1 MPEPPIPEPAPPVSA
16 ASAEPNPDEAGPA
29 LTTAT
34 HSAAPSDA
42 VSDEAAPPQPA
53 APVLTLREKHPAA
66 ARWMH
71 WLNFPVLALMI
82 WSGLMIYWADS
93 DAAYLYPH
101 RVYRVGI
108 GGWTLF
114 RLFPNGFYEKLG
126 LTFSLAKGL
135 SWHFFLMWFF
145 TLNGVAYVIYTLVSG
160 AWRDLLPGR
169 GALRDAWHVVLHDL
183 HLRREM
189 PTQGKYNAAQ
199 QIAYTLIVLA
209 GAGSVITGLAIY
221 KPVQL
226 HWLTTLLGGYEMAR
240 WLHFWLTMGY
250 VVFFVVHVA
259 QVAIAGWN
267 DFRAMVAG
275 FELVQ
280 ESAVPKREQP

>member
-1 MPEPPIPEPAPPVSA
+1 VGPEPAP
-16 ASAEPNPDEAGPA
+16 
-29 LTTAT
+29 
-34 HSAAPSDA
+34 A
-42 VSDEAAPPQPA
+42 VAVLSTETLKAMSDEVPSPQPPEA
-53 APVLTLREKHPAA
+53 ILTLREKHPAA

-71 WLNFPVLALMI
+71 WLNFPLLALMI

-101 RVYRVGI
+101 RVYRVGV

-114 RLFPNGFYEKLG
+114 RLFPNVFYQKLG

-145 TLNGVAYVIYTLVSG
+145 ALNGVAYVIYTLVSG

-169 GALRDAWHVVLHDL
+169 GVLRDAWHVVLHDL

-199 QIAYTLIVLA
+199 QIVYTLIVLA
-209 GAGSVITGLAIY
+209 GGGSVITGLAIY

-226 HWLTTLLGGYEMAR
+226 HWLTTMLGGYEMAR

-250 VVFFVVHVA
+250 VVFFVIHVV
-259 QVAIAGWN
+259 QVALAGWN
-267 DFRAMVAG
+267 NFRAMVAG
-275 FELVQ
+275 FELVR
-280 ESAVPKREQP
+280 EPAVPKREQL

>member
-1 MPEPPIPEPAPPVSA
+1 
-16 ASAEPNPDEAGPA
+16 
-29 LTTAT
+29 
-34 HSAAPSDA
+34 
-42 VSDEAAPPQPA
+42 
-53 APVLTLREKHPAA
+53 
-66 ARWMH
+66 MH
-71 WLNFPVLALMI
+71 WLNFPLLALMI

-93 DAAYLYPH
+93 DASFLYPH

-114 RLFPNGFYEKLG
+114 RLFPDGFYQRLG

-145 TLNGVAYVIYTLVSG
+145 MLNGVAYVIYTAVSG

-209 GAGSVITGLAIY
+209 GGGSVITGLAIY

-250 VVFFVVHVA
+250 VVFFVIHVV
-259 QVAIAGWN
+259 QVALAGWN
-267 DFRAMVAG
+267 NFRAMIAG
-275 FELVQ
+275 FELVR
-280 ESAVPKREQP
+280 EPVVPKGDQL